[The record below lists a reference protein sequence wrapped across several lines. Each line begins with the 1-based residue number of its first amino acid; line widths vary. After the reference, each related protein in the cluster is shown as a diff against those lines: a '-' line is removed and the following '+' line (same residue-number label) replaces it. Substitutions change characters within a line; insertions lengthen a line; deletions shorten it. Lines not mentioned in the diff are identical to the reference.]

1 MDDKSDN
8 SGANK
13 VRKRLPRRISSRHK
27 PKAIQ
32 TPYELYRPKGYDPE
46 LLYVECG
53 RCGAPVLWE
62 SGKATHLLD
71 QAGVD
76 PMELDPSCILVTDS
90 CPACGQNPDCSVRIF
105 RVSDTAS
112 GGFPP
117 THGNA

>member
-1 MDDKSDN
+1 MDNKSDN
-8 SGANK
+8 SAPNK
-13 VRKRLPRRISSRHK
+13 ERKRLTRRIRSRHK
-27 PKAIQ
+27 QKEAQ

-62 SGKATHLLD
+62 PGKAAHLLD

-76 PMELDPSCILVTDS
+76 PIELDSSCILVTDS
-90 CPACGQNPDCSVRIF
+90 CPACGQNSDCSVRIF
-105 RVSDTAS
+105 RVSNSAS
-112 GGFPP
+112 AGFPP